1 MSLALARLLFMA
13 TPKLSKVFLN
23 IEKLSRVK
31 GAPGVIF
38 SMAKPQKLLSSP
50 DAAEVAA
57 WREFLAKIS
66 SLPKK

>member
-1 MSLALARLLFMA
+1 MSLALARLLFKA
-13 TPKLSKVFLN
+13 TPKLSKGFSN

-31 GAPGVIF
+31 RAPGVIF

-57 WREFLAKIS
+57 WRDFLANIS
-66 SLPKK
+66 SLSK